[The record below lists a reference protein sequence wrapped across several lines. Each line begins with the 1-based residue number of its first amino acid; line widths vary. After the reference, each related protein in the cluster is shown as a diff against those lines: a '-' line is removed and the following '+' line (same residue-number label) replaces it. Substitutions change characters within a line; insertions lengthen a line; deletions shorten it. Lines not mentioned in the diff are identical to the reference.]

1 MTLLNEVLERPLDLG
16 YAAASE
22 ARRQGTARPVTP
34 VRRGLTF
41 LLALVL
47 GLTAVWA
54 ARELRTPAGVETASD
69 VLVQQIRERSATG
82 EELVAQNSALRAE
95 IADLQEQALG
105 AEAEELL
112 ELTQRIGSGAGI
124 SAVHGPGMS
133 VTLTDAATAD
143 SGEPRDADG
152 RVQDG
157 DLQLV
162 VNGLWASGAEAIAVN
177 GHRLTAQTAIRSA
190 GDAILVDLQPMIS
203 PYQIEAIGDPDG
215 MRAAFA
221 RTQAAGLLNLL
232 AAQYSI
238 TSSVERVDEL
248 RLPGGTSLNPALVTE
263 SS

>member
-22 ARRQGTARPVTP
+22 ARRQGTARPATP

-69 VLVQQIRERSATG
+69 VLVAQIRERSATG
-82 EELVAQNSALRAE
+82 EELMAQNTALRGE
-95 IADLQEQALG
+95 IAELQEQALG
-105 AEAEELL
+105 TEAEELL
-112 ELTQRIGSGAGI
+112 ELTERIGS
-124 SAVHGPGMS
+124 AVGTTAVEGPGMV
-133 VTLTDAATAD
+133 VTLSDSASAN
-143 SGEPRDADG
+143 SGEPDAEYG
-152 RVQDG
+152 RVRDV

-177 GHRLTAQTAIRSA
+177 GHRLTAQTAIRTA

-203 PYQIEAIGDPDG
+203 PYRIEAIGDPDG
-215 MRAAFA
+215 MRTQFA
-221 RTQAAGLLNLL
+221 RTQAAGFLNFL
-232 AAQYSI
+232 AAQASI
-238 TSSVERVDEL
+238 SSSVERADEL
-248 RLPGGTSLNPALVTE
+248 RLAAGTSLAPSLVTE